1 MQLEGV
7 RVGPLDPDR
16 GEMFGQVGG
25 VGSPTAAR
33 KLLRHHQLMH
43 PPALIAALNGARQ
56 EARSL
61 TIDRDELE
69 AAVERYYDEAGEALP
84 DGAEITGTAV
94 KGEDDSRSQFV
105 TFTWVVS
112 VENGGSGRSGKG
124 FVPYTSRY
132 VPKSIAA
139 GDQAVRVAK
148 LKEAGLPWTPEAVQA
163 EAAGIHGTGVPAV
176 DPERERLEADN
187 ARLDEENELLVVDKE
202 ALQARIAAIEEQ
214 LAALTAKEPEPPQ
227 DAETPEPVL
236 AQPVEPAE
244 PAAVVDAEPWPGYED
259 DTADKIR
266 SRLKSVERPVVEA
279 VLAYE
284 MAHNNRTSVVG
295 AANQIL
301 DRSPAA

>member
-7 RVGPLDPDR
+7 RVGPLNPDR

-25 VGSPTAAR
+25 IGSPTAAR
-33 KLLRHHQLMH
+33 ALLRHHQLIH
-43 PPALIAALNGARQ
+43 PPALIAALNGSRQ

-61 TIDRDELE
+61 AMDRDELE
-69 AAVERYYDEAGEALP
+69 AAVERYYDEADEALP
-84 DGAEITGTAV
+84 DGAEITGSAV
-94 KGEDDSRSQFV
+94 KGEDDARSQFV

-124 FVPYTSRY
+124 FVPYTDEY
-132 VPKSIAA
+132 VPRSIAA
-139 GDQAVRVAK
+139 GNHAVRVAK
-148 LKEAGLPWTPEAVQA
+148 LKEAGLPWTPDAVQA
-163 EAAGIHGTGVPAV
+163 EAAGIPGTGVPVV
-176 DPERERLEADN
+176 DTERERIE
-187 ARLDEENELLVVDKE
+187 EENE
-202 ALQARIAAIEEQ
+202 Q
-214 LAALTAKEPEPPQ
+214 LAEDKAALEYRLAALETQLAELLTAKEPEPPQ
-227 DAETPEPVL
+227 DAETPEPGL
-236 AQPVEPAE
+236 APPSL
-244 PAAVVDAEPWPGYED
+244 AVDPHAEPWPGYEV

-266 SRLKSVERPVVEA
+266 ARLKNEERPVVEA